1 MVGRTG
7 VFMPHDCLRAVAPR
21 WMAEALLVLVLATPS
36 VTAGPPK
43 GKTIPP
49 FGDVKQAVSRYF
61 QARPDFQP
69 SDLITREDVEPL
81 LAQLQAMGLPLA
93 DRPDILRRI
102 PIKGEFLVE
111 QLSTPKGRQFMRG
124 IAQYPDGYDRLDRLS
139 RLPRGEQTVR
149 DLIKGPGGP
158 LLIKYMTTA
167 KGGSELG
174 KMLSNDPQ
182 GANFN
187 APTGRIYTAA
197 MLLDRLKQSHAAVT
211 KAAAKAR

>member
-1 MVGRTG
+1 
-7 VFMPHDCLRAVAPR
+7 MPRDCLRAVAPR
-21 WMAEALLVLVLATPS
+21 WIMGALAVLVLATPS
-36 VTAGPPK
+36 VAASPTK
-43 GKTIPP
+43 GKAIPP
-49 FGDVKQAVSRYF
+49 FEDVKRAVTRYF
-61 QARPDFQP
+61 QNRTDSQP
-69 SDLITREDVEPL
+69 SDLITREDDLITREDVEPL

-93 DRPDILRRI
+93 DRADILRRI
-102 PIKGEFLVE
+102 PAKGEFLVE

-158 LLIKYMTTA
+158 SLIKYMTTS
-167 KGGSELG
+167 KGGRELG
-174 KMLSNDPQ
+174 KMLSQGPH

-197 MLLDRLKQSHAAVT
+197 MLLDRLKQSHAA
-211 KAAAKAR
+211 AIKAR